1 MGKTNRIGFWAQRD
15 KYGCFSN
22 FYPCTFIWAGRKFNC
37 SEQAFMWAKAS
48 FFRDDDM
55 AVRIFEET
63 DPKKIKRLGRLVKNY
78 DDYEWSQVRYSFM
91 LGINEAKYSQN
102 KDLRDILLSTRE
114 AEIIEDSPYDY
125 IWGIGKNGTG
135 HNLLGKILM
144 SIRDYYNSIAEEVK
158 SNEKVI

>member
-1 MGKTNRIGFWAQRD
+1 M
-15 KYGCFSN
+15 
-22 FYPCTFIWAGRKFNC
+22 
-37 SEQAFMWAKAS
+37 
-48 FFRDDDM
+48 
-55 AVRIFEET
+55 
-63 DPKKIKRLGRLVKNY
+63 VKNY

-91 LGINEAKYSQN
+91 LGINEAKYNQN
-102 KDLRDILLSTRE
+102 KDLRDILLSTGE
-114 AEIIEDSPYDY
+114 AEIVEDSPYDY